1 MKSAHKGVPRALD
14 TALSD
19 KVMAWAKPKSASLT
33 SVKSSER
40 RILPGVMS
48 LGAV

>member
-1 MKSAHKGVPRALD
+1 MKSAHNGVPRALD
-14 TALSD
+14 TADSD
-19 KVMAWAKPKSASLT
+19 IVIAWAKPKSASLT

-40 RILPGVMS
+40 RILPGLMS